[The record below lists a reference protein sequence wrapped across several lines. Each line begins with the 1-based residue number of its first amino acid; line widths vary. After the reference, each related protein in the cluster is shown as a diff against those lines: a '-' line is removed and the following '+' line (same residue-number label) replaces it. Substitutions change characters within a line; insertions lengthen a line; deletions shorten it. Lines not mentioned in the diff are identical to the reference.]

1 MNYPE
6 PEITITELQ
15 IRTMLDDQFP
25 QFSDLELQLITSGWD
40 NFIYRLGTGLLVRVP
55 RRELGAQLIH
65 NEIVWLQKLKNI
77 LPVSIPTPLNIGRPN
92 EHYPW
97 TWIIMPWFEGNSF
110 LDADLNLSQ
119 VNKLVLF
126 LKKLHSVNSNGAP
139 SNPFRDV
146 PLSEKDKDV
155 QQRLSELNSKLITV
169 PEKIK
174 ELWQSLT
181 EVQIDSA
188 PCLIHGDL
196 HPGNIIAKNGEI
208 EAIIDWGDITKGD
221 PATDLACL
229 WMMIEDPDLRA
240 CSFNKYGASEATVLR
255 SKGWAI
261 FYGITFLNTGAE
273 YAAAG
278 KHILNNIDSV

>member
-1 MNYPE
+1 MSYPE

-15 IRTMLDDQFP
+15 IRSMLDDQFP
-25 QFSDLELQLITSGWD
+25 QFSDLELQLTASGWD
-40 NFIYRLGTGLLVRVP
+40 NFIYRLGTKLLIRVP

-77 LPVSIPTPLNIGRPN
+77 LPVSIPAPLNIGRPN

-97 TWIIMPWFEGNSF
+97 TWVIMPWFEGNSF

-146 PLSEKDKDV
+146 PLSGKDKDV
-155 QQRLSELNSKLITV
+155 QQQLNELNSKLITV

-181 EVQIDSA
+181 EVQIDSP

-196 HPGNIIAKNGEI
+196 HPGNVLIKNEQI
-208 EAIIDWGDITKGD
+208 EAIVDWGDITIGD
-221 PATDLACL
+221 PATDLASL
-229 WMMIEDPDLRA
+229 WMLIKDPALRTQA
-240 CSFNKYGASEATVLR
+240 FNEYGATQNLINR

-261 FYGITFLNTGAE
+261 FYGITFLNSGDK
-273 YAAAG
+273 YASLG
-278 KHILNNIDSV
+278 NRILKNIDSV